1 MPQAK
6 LREQRGKLAVNRA
19 SKRDEAVLDE
29 GGIRCDSVLWDFDV
43 DGGAADAAIPLGRKL
58 PEGAIALRLWTDEQ
72 TAVTG
77 ATDCDL
83 QIGSTAL
90 NTAAINF
97 TTDTGIQS
105 RAATVK
111 KVAAGG
117 EELSVIFNSAAATAG
132 KVRFFVEYLL
142 PNDA

>member
-6 LREQRGKLAVNRA
+6 SREKAGKLAVNKA
-19 SKRDEAVLDE
+19 SSRDEAVLNE
-29 GGIRCDSVLWDFDV
+29 GGLRCDSVLWDFSEDA
-43 DGGAADAAIPLGRKL
+43 GAADAAISLGRKL

-90 NTAAINF
+90 NTAAIDF
-97 TTDTGIQS
+97 TGDAGIQS
-105 RAATVK
+105 RGATPY

-117 EELSVIFNSAAATAG
+117 EEISVIFNSSAATAG
-132 KVRFFVEYLL
+132 KVRFFVEYVL
-142 PNDA
+142 PND